1 MDNDKNTDKCY
12 KIFIVIIDIIFSL
25 YFLFTCK
32 HILTQ
37 LCSSKKRQ
45 YFIVYWF
52 DLLCMIIT
60 ILIFSI
66 TFTSFIFCNNL
77 QFLQYIENFLPIFFS
92 GNFLMNIL
100 LSIYLIKFIFKLKKI
115 QINDIFPIDLINFID
130 KNDVMGIYS
139 IVFHLIMKLLII
151 FIEALII
158 FFIFFKFDLDLIFIN
173 LGQGILFLFQFI
185 FIKFLYSKYLQFSS
199 KNIYS
204 NNISN
209 EKIYNI
215 TKQKILILS
224 EHLINK
230 SIYDIILN
238 IPTMIRFSMDISFLK
253 INKFDNENEKFIM
266 MCHFIFDIFFSYIY
280 IILLGSML
288 LRIDKNN
295 KISITQLMKKLY
307 FLCWF
312 KSIMGI
318 KNENKKLFKPI
329 IIDYNKNSILDNINS
344 DDDSYLNEKEQ
355 HLLNAIIKNNLNLDF
370 NNEKED
376 VIQSNFINKKIFEK
390 VFYKNEKEYLP
401 SNIFIIYKLLFLYFK
416 SNINVY
422 KNIEKIIE
430 DEGIPFQKAIVNKKE
445 SKDQLK
451 DLNLLKERI
460 SRLSRISIDNRDKII
475 SYKKF
480 QLKQLMNSLDDKII
494 KEDFIKYIIKDNDDN
509 INKNSINNNEIKET
523 RNRSINSITNSN
535 YDDYEFIIE
544 SILNEYLFE
553 LYPFYQISI
562 NDILNSLEIG
572 NNKDLL
578 NLFFEKRIKNNSFNT
593 YYTSDSFLTFEIYDN
608 NSILYTQLKN
618 FISNYKNYL
627 IEKISNFSF
636 TFLPL
641 LLGILNIKYLN
652 YNKIIFLY
660 RNPLAFTPYINFK
673 YWINF
678 TFNDG
683 NEIKNISTT
692 NTGILDINEIEVKNN
707 IILEKDEYNEIIK
720 ILKEDMEFLKT
731 QNFELDFNLNLIVV
745 NDAKKK
751 FNVFPIDDSISYEID
766 TSKNLNINQNQEN
779 NNNQNN
785 LDYLIRDSSLFRES
799 ILISMKNLKK
809 YYGSDIVSLLEKL
822 YNNNVVENSYIF
834 KIYFTEIFKKK
845 KRIISKEN
853 SNNNNLDNSNNISIQ
868 NSNSLTL
875 DENEIRE
882 NNKKYC
888 NFLESKLLRKIR
900 KSNNSFLNSFDNNF
914 QMAIEEN

>member
-1 MDNDKNTDKCY
+1 
-12 KIFIVIIDIIFSL
+12 
-25 YFLFTCK
+25 
-32 HILTQ
+32 
-37 LCSSKKRQ
+37 
-45 YFIVYWF
+45 
-52 DLLCMIIT
+52 
-60 ILIFSI
+60 
-66 TFTSFIFCNNL
+66 
-77 QFLQYIENFLPIFFS
+77 
-92 GNFLMNIL
+92 
-100 LSIYLIKFIFKLKKI
+100 
-115 QINDIFPIDLINFID
+115 
-130 KNDVMGIYS
+130 
-139 IVFHLIMKLLII
+139 MK
-151 FIEALII
+151 
-158 FFIFFKFDLDLIFIN
+158 
-173 LGQGILFLFQFI
+173 
-185 FIKFLYSKYLQFSS
+185 
-199 KNIYS
+199 
-204 NNISN
+204 
-209 EKIYNI
+209 
-215 TKQKILILS
+215 
-224 EHLINK
+224 
-230 SIYDIILN
+230 
-238 IPTMIRFSMDISFLK
+238 
-253 INKFDNENEKFIM
+253 
-266 MCHFIFDIFFSYIY
+266 
-280 IILLGSML
+280 
-288 LRIDKNN
+288 
-295 KISITQLMKKLY
+295 
-307 FLCWF
+307 
-312 KSIMGI
+312 
-318 KNENKKLFKPI
+318 
-329 IIDYNKNSILDNINS
+329 
-344 DDDSYLNEKEQ
+344 
-355 HLLNAIIKNNLNLDF
+355 
-370 NNEKED
+370 
-376 VIQSNFINKKIFEK
+376 
-390 VFYKNEKEYLP
+390 
-401 SNIFIIYKLLFLYFK
+401 
-416 SNINVY
+416 
-422 KNIEKIIE
+422 
-430 DEGIPFQKAIVNKKE
+430 
-445 SKDQLK
+445 
-451 DLNLLKERI
+451 
-460 SRLSRISIDNRDKII
+460 
-475 SYKKF
+475 
-480 QLKQLMNSLDDKII
+480 
-494 KEDFIKYIIKDNDDN
+494 
-509 INKNSINNNEIKET
+509 
-523 RNRSINSITNSN
+523 
-535 YDDYEFIIE
+535 
-544 SILNEYLFE
+544 
-553 LYPFYQISI
+553 
-562 NDILNSLEIG
+562 IG

-779 NNNQNN
+779 NYNQNN